1 MHRNGHEVTVTK
13 CGFVVSATHGFLG
26 SSPDGLV
33 HDPLES
39 SSDGLVEAKYIT
51 VNSGETLRDALLGK
65 GICKLVGGQK
75 MTININ
81 HQYFYQV
88 HQQMFCTKKY
98 WTDFVVKGGSEIYTE
113 RLYFDESFWNNA
125 LPKLESFF

>member
-1 MHRNGHEVTVTK
+1 MWI
-13 CGFVVSATHGFLG
+13 CL
-26 SSPDGLV
+26 LV
-33 HDPLES
+33 QLMVFWDQVQMVWYMIPLES
-39 SSDGLVEAKYIT
+39 SSDGLVEAKYFT